1 MPGGDGTGP
10 MGRGPMTGRAS
21 GLCAG
26 YPNPGY
32 TNPGYGRGL
41 GRGIG
46 RGFWGHGRRFWYRDY
61 PDTPFNQSSTEEEKV
76 YLKNLV
82 KNLEDELKAVKDRL
96 QDLIKEKKD
105 S

>member
-1 MPGGDGTGP
+1 MS
-10 MGRGPMTGRAS
+10 GRAA

-32 TNPGYGRGL
+32 ATNPGHGR

-46 RGFWGHGRRFWYRDY
+46 RGSWGRGKRFWYRGYDDV
-61 PDTPFNQSSTEEEKV
+61 PLHKPSTEEEKV
-76 YLKNLV
+76 YLENLV
-82 KNLEDELKAVKDRL
+82 KNLEDEIKTLKDRI
-96 QDLIKEKKD
+96 QDLSEVKKE